1 LVGGCFDIL
10 HFGHISFLKKAKSLG
25 NYLVVALESDK
36 NVKRLKGT
44 DRPIHSQSQRHE
56 ILISLEF
63 VDEVINLPDNMS
75 DTDYLELVKNI
86 RPAIIAVTQGDP
98 ILAKKQ
104 KQAKAVRAKVVEIAN
119 IKVPSTSKIA
129 KLLKL
134 E

>member
-1 LVGGCFDIL
+1 
-10 HFGHISFLKKAKSLG
+10 
-25 NYLVVALESDK
+25 
-36 NVKRLKGT
+36 
-44 DRPIHSQSQRHE
+44 
-56 ILISLEF
+56 
-63 VDEVINLPDNMS
+63 MS